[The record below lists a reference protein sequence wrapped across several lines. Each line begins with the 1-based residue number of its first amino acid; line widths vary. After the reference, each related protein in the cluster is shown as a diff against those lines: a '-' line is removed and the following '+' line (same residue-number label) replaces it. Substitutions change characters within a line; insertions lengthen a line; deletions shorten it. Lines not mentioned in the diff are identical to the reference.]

1 MKKIVLFLLTFILSS
16 KPPLYAEVV
25 KFEDSFFIKESVF
38 IRLKNSSVYSHDIVK
53 LFDNGSLCICSRK
66 NNTIYVFDKKVCLTN
81 TYNLPLN
88 IYIDDLF
95 VDEER
100 NLYVLDGKSKRFY
113 IMNSDGIINSFPIL
127 QATYF
132 TIFKDLIYTYNTFY
146 YDIMSANS
154 RAINV
159 YTVKGELINS
169 FGDLYPN
176 TKIGLLQ
183 IATGNINRYK
193 DNLVIC
199 HSSSY
204 ITKVFDK
211 DGKYLRS
218 YLRSPSF
225 FYKPHSIT
233 SLNQEQMSTWY
244 KTTLLFYSCIVN
256 DNSLFSFYSK
266 VDNSKQWFV
275 IQDDSSF
282 SEIEIPSYLTFIG
295 LLDNKLY
302 CINDDFSNTEQIK
315 IEIYEFSKSN

>member
-1 MKKIVLFLLTFILSS
+1 MKNLVLFLLSFLLCS
-16 KPPLYAEVV
+16 KLPLQAEGI
-25 KFEDSFFIKESVF
+25 KFADHFFIKDSVF
-38 IRLKNSSVYSHDIVK
+38 ISFNSSNITAHDIVK
-53 LFDNGSLCICSRK
+53 LFKDGSLCICTRK
-66 NNTIYVFDKKVCLTN
+66 NNTIFVFDKNSNVTN

-95 VDEER
+95 IDEGH

-113 IMNSDGIINSFPIL
+113 IMNNNGIINSFPIL

-132 TIFKDLIYTYNTFY
+132 TIYNELIYTYNTFY
-146 YDIMSANS
+146 YDNMRSNS
-154 RAINV
+154 SILNV
-159 YTVKGELINS
+159 YTLKGNLLRS

-176 TKIGLLQ
+176 TKIGLLP

-193 DNLVIC
+193 DQLVIS

-211 DGKYLRS
+211 DGNYIQS
-218 YLRSPSF
+218 YSRSPSF

-233 SLNQEQMSTWY
+233 SLNQEQMSNWSN
-244 KTTLLFYSCIVN
+244 TTLLHYSSIVN
-256 DNSLFSFYSK
+256 DKMLFSFYSK

-282 SEIEIPSYLTFIG
+282 SEIEIPSFLTFIG

-302 CINDDFSNTEQIK
+302 CINDDFSNTKQIK
-315 IEIYEFSKSN
+315 IEIYEFPKSN